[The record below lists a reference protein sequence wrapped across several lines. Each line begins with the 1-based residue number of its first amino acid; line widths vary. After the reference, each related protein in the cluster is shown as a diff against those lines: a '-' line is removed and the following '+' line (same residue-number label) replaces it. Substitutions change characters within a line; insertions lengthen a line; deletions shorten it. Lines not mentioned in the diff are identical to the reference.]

1 MPVILCIESSYSLCS
16 VAVLNGSLV
25 YSAEGAEPQNHAE
38 TLMGLI
44 SECLL
49 KAGITMRDLQAV
61 AISDGP
67 GSYTGLRIGSSTAKG
82 ICFALDIPLIPVE
95 TLKSIAGAA
104 MIRYPEHK
112 GLIWPMIDARRMEV
126 YHCVFN
132 AALEQLTPVSSG
144 IIDAEGFRPGFVDSD
159 TLLCGDGAA
168 KAAMQL
174 QLQTIPVLPHAELLC
189 APALEAYEAGKY
201 ADLASYEPFYLKPAN
216 ITKPSV
222 R

>member
-16 VAVLNGSLV
+16 VAVIDGAQI
-25 YSAEGAEPQNHAE
+25 YSKEGVAPQNHAE

-49 KAGITMRDLQAV
+49 AAGISMRAIQAV

-82 ICFALDIPLIPVE
+82 ICFALGIPLIPVE
-95 TLKSIAGAA
+95 TLKSIARAA
-104 MIRYPEHK
+104 AFRYPEHK

-126 YHCVFN
+126 YHSVYN
-132 AALEQLTPVSSG
+132 AALEQLMPVSSG
-144 IIDAEGFRPGFVDSD
+144 IIDAEGFRPDFIAAD
-159 TLLCGDGAA
+159 TLLCGDGAP
-168 KAAMQL
+168 KAAAFL
-174 QLQTIPVLPHAELLC
+174 QLKAIPVLPHAELLC
-189 APALEAYEAGKY
+189 APALEAFEAGRF